1 MFTPFARG
9 AVYAGIDPTGKRA
22 FIRMLVTEMTRE
34 QLAAWFLIDPATASR
49 YIYPAEVKE
58 TPVTVPVLDNNP
70 GAPAPKPYKAHG
82 RKA

>member
-1 MFTPFARG
+1 
-9 AVYAGIDPTGKRA
+9 
-22 FIRMLVTEMTRE
+22 MTRE

-49 YIYPAEVKE
+49 YIYPAEIKE

-70 GAPAPKPYKAHG
+70 GAPAPKPFKAHG